1 MTRADLRLLPAA
13 TCIWALA
20 VLGVTVGTAAAV
32 AGGAVLVALGLTVIT
47 VTGGTRTASGIFA
60 HLGVLVLAGALLFPA
75 LQRHGT
81 TDELLEEAAAQGL
94 IVELTVV
101 AAADPAVPSG
111 GPEWSRDGLQMRA
124 RTVRGPAR
132 IGRAEAALPASLPVL
147 VRASAGAVRGM
158 TQVRDGDT
166 AQLRGT
172 VTISGALV
180 ILRATEVGAVPTPGW
195 AGRAQSARHA
205 LRELAREATAHL
217 PDDEAALV
225 RGMTTGDTR
234 GMSEQT
240 EEIMRRAGI
249 SHLVAVSGANIA
261 LVLAAVLIPLLLAGV
276 RRRPRLL
283 AGAIVMVCYVW
294 LVGDEPSVQR
304 AATMAA
310 PLLAARFAGVRASPV
325 AALALTVALWSV
337 LDPVTAASVG
347 FLLSA
352 LATAAILVAAP
363 PLATALSELSGDRLG
378 RTAALV
384 LAVPLAAQLAC
395 TPVLILLTPEIS
407 LWAVPVNMIVGPLV
421 GPATVMGL
429 LALVLGIFFPPA
441 AAVLYTAAAGGAH
454 LVLLIA
460 RTADA
465 LPGSRIAVPDGAT
478 GVLLAITVMVVAAI
492 ALAARRIPLVRWVMA
507 ALLVVVLA
515 PGVGRLLP
523 LGTAPGWSLAMCAVG
538 QGDALLLR
546 PQTGDSQTG
555 DDTGDGPT
563 VLIDTGP
570 EPAALSECLDR
581 LGVERID
588 LLVLTHP
595 HRDHTGGREALT
607 GSRAP
612 ARQWVCPLPAAARD
626 VVPGVPVVTAST
638 GETWQQPGLALRVL
652 WPGSAEDALRANSAE
667 QGSGEGDA
675 ANDCSLALEV
685 VWSDGT
691 RLVALGDLEPA
702 AQAELAAL
710 APGPAEIVKVAHH
723 GSRFQHVP
731 LYEQLDPGLA
741 LVPVGQENSFGHP
754 TEELLTLMDQLGAQV
769 LRTDVHGTVVLPADQ
784 QAPPRSVG
792 PAR

>member
-32 AGGAVLVALGLTVIT
+32 AGGAVLVALALTVIT

-60 HLGVLVLAGALLFPA
+60 HLGIVVLAGVLLFPA
-75 LQRHGT
+75 LQRHGS
-81 TDELLEEAAAQGL
+81 TDELLEEAAGRGL

-101 AAADPAVPSG
+101 AAADPAAPAS

-124 RTVRGPAR
+124 RTVRGTAR
-132 IGRAEAALPASLPVL
+132 IGREDAALPASLPLL
-147 VRASAGAVRGM
+147 VRASGEAEQGLA
-158 TQVRDGDT
+158 QVRDGDT
-166 AQLRGT
+166 VQLRGT
-172 VTISGALV
+172 VTISGSLV
-180 ILRATEVGAVPTPGW
+180 ILRATEVSAVPTAGM
-195 AGRAQSARHA
+195 AGRAQAARHA
-205 LRELAREATAHL
+205 LRQLARAATAHL
-217 PDDEAALV
+217 PADEAALV

-234 GMSEQT
+234 GMSERT

-261 LVLAAVLIPLLLAGV
+261 LVLAAVLVPLLLAGV

-283 AGAIVMVCYVW
+283 AAGIVVAGYVW

-304 AATMAA
+304 AATMAV

-325 AALALTVALWSV
+325 AALALTIALWSV

-363 PLATALSELSGDRLG
+363 PLATALGELTGGRLG

-384 LAVPLAAQLAC
+384 LAVPLVAQLAC
-395 TPVLILLTPEIS
+395 TPLLILLTPEIS
-407 LWAVPVNMIVGPLV
+407 IWAVPVNMIVGPLV

-429 LALVLGIFFPPA
+429 LALVLGILWPPA
-441 AAVLYTAAAGGAH
+441 AVVLYTAAAGGAH

-465 LPGSRIAVPDGAT
+465 LPGSRIAVPEGAT
-478 GVLLAITVMVVAAI
+478 GVLLTIAVMLVAAI
-492 ALAARRIPLVRWVMA
+492 GLAARRVPLVRWTVA

-515 PGVGRLLP
+515 PGIGRLLP
-523 LGTAPGWSLAMCAVG
+523 LGAAPGWTLAMCAVG

-546 PQTGDSQTG
+546 PQTAAGG
-555 DDTGDGPT
+555 GDGPT

-570 EPAALSECLDR
+570 DPAALRQCLDR
-581 LGVERID
+581 LRVQRID

-607 GSRAP
+607 GQRAP
-612 ARQWVCPLPAAARD
+612 ALQWVCPLPEAARD
-626 VVPGVPVVTAST
+626 VVPGAPVVAAST
-638 GETWQQPGLALRVL
+638 GESWQRAGLSLRVL
-652 WPGSAEDALRANSAE
+652 WPGSAEDALRASAAE

-702 AQAELAAL
+702 AQAELTAL

-723 GSRFQHVP
+723 GSRFQHAP
-731 LYEQLDPGLA
+731 LYQQLDPGLA
-741 LVPVGQENSFGHP
+741 LVPAGRENSFGHP
-754 TEELLTLMDQLGAQV
+754 TEELLTLLDQVGAQV

-784 QAPPRSVG
+784 QSPPRSVG